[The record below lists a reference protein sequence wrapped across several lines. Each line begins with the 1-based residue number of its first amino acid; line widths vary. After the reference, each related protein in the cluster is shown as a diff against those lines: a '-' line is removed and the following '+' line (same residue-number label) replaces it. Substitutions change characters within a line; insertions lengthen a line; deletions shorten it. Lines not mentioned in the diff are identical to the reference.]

1 VITRKVYGGNALTME
16 FMVRVQSELKPKGCH
31 PERSRRT
38 SLTWVT
44 SSAFVRSA
52 LRPVA
57 IPFARD
63 DIAMLWVLRPVDWCK
78 LPDNHRL
85 LRPVAMAPMVPPC
98 KQSKLLIMSG
108 CATFLSIVPELPIPP
123 DGLAEL

>member
-1 VITRKVYGGNALTME
+1 ME

-52 LRPVA
+52 LCPVA

-63 DIAMLWVLRPVDWCK
+63 DIAMLWVLRPVDWYK

-85 LRPVAMAPMVPPC
+85 LRRIAMAPYGSTM
-98 KQSKLLIMSG
+98 QAEQAAHYEWLRH
-108 CATFLSIVPELPIPP
+108 IP
-123 DGLAEL
+123 